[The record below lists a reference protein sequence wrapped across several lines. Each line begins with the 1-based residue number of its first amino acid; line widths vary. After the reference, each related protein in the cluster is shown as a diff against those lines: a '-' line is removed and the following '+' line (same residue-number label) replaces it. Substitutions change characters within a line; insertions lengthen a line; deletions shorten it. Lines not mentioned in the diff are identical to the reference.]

1 MGDVDPNAKSPIAK
15 SGRDLHQSNLE
26 FAFPYLDRT
35 VELSK

>member
-1 MGDVDPNAKSPIAK
+1 MGDADPNAKSPIAK